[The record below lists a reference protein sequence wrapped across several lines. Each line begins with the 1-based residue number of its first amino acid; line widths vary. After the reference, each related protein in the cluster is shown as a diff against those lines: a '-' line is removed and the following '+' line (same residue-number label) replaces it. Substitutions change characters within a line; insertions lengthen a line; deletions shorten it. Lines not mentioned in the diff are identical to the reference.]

1 MDRKR
6 KMSDDVADGPSGK
19 CKRSASSSPPHMPE
33 RSLAQGGVEVTIDG
47 CVIKG
52 YHFYRRKPLLD
63 FRMSVVPEPNNP
75 MDKDALLV
83 VMPPLTDIPVQHHNA
98 VVDNKRGVT
107 VRDIAGQIIGRV
119 PAGLATILARM
130 TKDGELT
137 GLTCVATG
145 PAQKSYLPWPEA
157 SSKGGGVVVPCKL
170 HLQVTS
176 RETAVEMLRAG
187 FESDL
192 GPEKDALT
200 IL

>member
-1 MDRKR
+1 
-6 KMSDDVADGPSGK
+6 
-19 CKRSASSSPPHMPE
+19 
-33 RSLAQGGVEVTIDG
+33 
-47 CVIKG
+47 
-52 YHFYRRKPLLD
+52 
-63 FRMSVVPEPNNP
+63 

-83 VMPPLTDIPVQHHNA
+83 VMPPLTDIPVQYHNA
-98 VVDNKRGVT
+98 VVDDKRGVT

-137 GLTCVATG
+137 GLTCSEV
-145 PAQKSYLPWPEA
+145 LPSLA
-157 SSKGGGVVVPCKL
+157 RSSSKGGGVVVPCKL

-176 RETAVEMLRAG
+176 RETAVEVLRAG